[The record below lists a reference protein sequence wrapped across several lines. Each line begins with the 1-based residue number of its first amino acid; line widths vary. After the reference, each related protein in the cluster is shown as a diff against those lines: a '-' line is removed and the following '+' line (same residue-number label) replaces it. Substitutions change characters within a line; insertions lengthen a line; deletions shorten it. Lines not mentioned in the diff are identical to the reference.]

1 MTSQQKA
8 CEQIVYA
15 GQRLAGAADQWSA
28 VDLVAI
34 ANCLSSLECS
44 ADVLSHALEILRESP
59 PESISALRSNILELK
74 ENAARLER
82 LTDSSASFLRC
93 APGLACDEPAL
104 YQAGGSVRITA
115 PVAETRGMQA

>member
-1 MTSQQKA
+1 M
-8 CEQIVYA
+8 YA
-15 GQRLAGAADQWSA
+15 GQRLAGTADQWNA

-34 ANCLSSLECS
+34 GNCLSSLECLV
-44 ADVLSHALEILRESP
+44 DELSHALEILMESP
-59 PESISALRSNILELK
+59 PDTVSAVRSNILDLK

-93 APGLACDEPAL
+93 APGLACEEPAL
-104 YQAGGSVRITA
+104 YQAGGSIRITA